1 MNKKTIFLI
10 IFCIVLNITYI
21 YNRNSS
27 TAIIFS
33 ENIELVDMKNFN
45 VVASVT
51 EVSTEASTQGS
62 VETYESTTYEN
73 TTYENVT
80 ENEIYKNKINV
91 NTASKIELQTLPS
104 IGEVLATRIIDYRN
118 EFGNFKTIE
127 DIKNI
132 SGIGDKTFENLK
144 DLIIV
149 E

>member
-62 VETYESTTYEN
+62 VEIYESTTYEN

-144 DLIIV
+144 ELIVV